1 MPFHTITPSHHQHS
15 LAHTAHITG
24 LDAAEKKFGLPDNRA
39 VNEKIT
45 DYGRDTYEKDTG

>member
-1 MPFHTITPSHHQHS
+1 LNSHLFIFIVINLLHS
-15 LAHTAHITG
+15 HTAHITG
-24 LDAAEKKFGLPDNRA
+24 LDAAEKKFGLPENRN